1 MSSKEASAPPPAAA
15 AAAVASA
22 TAKQPDATSSEADFL
37 LFGSRPSHLFDDMR
51 ITLDTLLTEEVASLP
66 LLPRTLSPSQ
76 RQQQHQQQ
84 SDDGDGAEKP
94 QTGEQKLIAKLR
106 KAYKKNLDLAEA
118 YCSRN
123 IFTIQYYN
131 KTKRRKILESVRG
144 EDDNEDGSN
153 NNKKEGGQDNNDA
166 AKKKA
171 FSPLPA
177 ITFEPPTGEIPSA
190 DEMNGKN
197 KEILQTRQQIQHDKQ
212 RRVQLSR
219 QLERLTKAAQQLKEL
234 RGALD
239 KALDTKK
246 RTSGG
251 EGSTLA
257 MKELQ
262 ESVAKAVEG
271 HEELKVWNSRAEEVI
286 QLMDQIKDEREEG
299 GGLLGSSRNNNTDGS
314 LKRVALRDEDE
325 RERKR
330 MLTEM
335 GGGETASHGTKEEV
349 ASLLSKIR
357 S

>member
-1 MSSKEASAPPPAAA
+1 MSSSKEEASSAPPAAA
-15 AAAVASA
+15 ASAA
-22 TAKQPDATSSEADFL
+22 KPDASEADFL

-66 LLPRTLSPSQ
+66 LLPRTLTPSQ
-76 RQQQHQQQ
+76 RQQQQ
-84 SDDGDGAEKP
+84 SGDGEKP
-94 QTGEQKLIAKLR
+94 LTGEQKLIAELR
-106 KAYKKNLDLAEA
+106 KAYKKKLDLAEA

-123 IFTIQYYN
+123 IFTIQFYN
-131 KTKRRKILESVRG
+131 KTKRRKIMERVLG
-144 EDDNEDGSN
+144 EDDNDDGSSNNEDGD
-153 NNKKEGGQDNNDA
+153 GQDSDNNDK
-166 AKKKA
+166 KKKA
-171 FSPLPA
+171 FPPLPA
-177 ITFEPPTGEIPSA
+177 ITFERPSGEIPSA

-197 KEILQTRQQIQHDKQ
+197 KEILQARQQIQHDKQ

-219 QLERLTKAAQQLKEL
+219 QLDRLTKAAQQLKEL

-239 KALDTKK
+239 KALESKK
-246 RTSGG
+246 ASGG
-251 EGSTLA
+251 TEGESSNTTLA

-271 HEELKVWNSRAEEVI
+271 HEELKVWNARAEEVI

-299 GGLLGSSRNNNTDGS
+299 GGLLGGSQNSSGS
-314 LKRVALRDEDE
+314 SKRVTSREEDE

-335 GGGETASHGTKEEV
+335 GGGETATHGTKEEI
-349 ASLLSKIR
+349 ASLLNKIR

>member
-1 MSSKEASAPPPAAA
+1 MSSGKKEAHSAPPAAA
-15 AAAVASA
+15 SAAA
-22 TAKQPDATSSEADFL
+22 KPDASEADFL

-66 LLPRTLSPSQ
+66 LLPRTLTPSQ
-76 RQQQHQQQ
+76 RQQQH
-84 SDDGDGAEKP
+84 SGEKP
-94 QTGEQKLIAKLR
+94 LTGEQKLIAELR
-106 KAYKKNLDLAEA
+106 KAYKKKLDLAEA

-123 IFTIQYYN
+123 IFTIQFYN
-131 KTKRRKILESVRG
+131 KTKRRKIMERVLG
-144 EDDNEDGSN
+144 EDDNDDGSSN
-153 NNKKEGGQDNNDA
+153 NEDDGQDNDDNDK
-166 AKKKA
+166 KKKA

-177 ITFEPPTGEIPSA
+177 ITFERPSGEIPSA

-197 KEILQTRQQIQHDKQ
+197 KEILQARQQIQHDKQ

-219 QLERLTKAAQQLKEL
+219 QLDRLTKAAQQLKEL

-239 KALDTKK
+239 KALESKK
-246 RTSGG
+246 ASGG
-251 EGSTLA
+251 TEGGSSNTALA

-271 HEELKVWNSRAEEVI
+271 HEELKVWNARAEEVI

-299 GGLLGSSRNNNTDGS
+299 GGLLGGSQNANGSS
-314 LKRVALRDEDE
+314 KRVTSREEDE

-335 GGGETASHGTKEEV
+335 GGGETATHGTKEEI
-349 ASLLSKIR
+349 ASLLNKIR

>member
-1 MSSKEASAPPPAAA
+1 MSSSKEEASSAPPVAASAAA
-15 AAAVASA
+15 
-22 TAKQPDATSSEADFL
+22 KPDASEADFL

-66 LLPRTLSPSQ
+66 LLPRTLTPSQ
-76 RQQQHQQQ
+76 RQQQH
-84 SDDGDGAEKP
+84 SGEKP
-94 QTGEQKLIAKLR
+94 LTGEQKLIAELR
-106 KAYKKNLDLAEA
+106 KAYKKKLDLAEA

-123 IFTIQYYN
+123 IFTIQFYN
-131 KTKRRKILESVRG
+131 KTKRRKIMERVLG
-144 EDDNEDGSN
+144 EDDNDDGSSNNEDGGKDS
-153 NNKKEGGQDNNDA
+153 DNNDK
-166 AKKKA
+166 KKKA

-177 ITFEPPTGEIPSA
+177 ITFERPSGEIPSA

-197 KEILQTRQQIQHDKQ
+197 KEILQARQQIQHDKQ

-219 QLERLTKAAQQLKEL
+219 QLDRLTKAAQQLKEL

-239 KALDTKK
+239 KALERKK
-246 RTSGG
+246 ASGG
-251 EGSTLA
+251 TEGESSNTALA

-271 HEELKVWNSRAEEVI
+271 HEELKVWNARAEEVI

-299 GGLLGSSRNNNTDGS
+299 GGLLGGSQNANGSS
-314 LKRVALRDEDE
+314 KRVTSREEDE

-335 GGGETASHGTKEEV
+335 GGGETATHGTKEEI
-349 ASLLSKIR
+349 ASLLNKIR

>member
-1 MSSKEASAPPPAAA
+1 MSSSKEEASSAPP
-15 AAAVASA
+15 VAA
-22 TAKQPDATSSEADFL
+22 TAAKPDASEADFL

-66 LLPRTLSPSQ
+66 LLPRTLTPSQ
-76 RQQQHQQQ
+76 RQQQH
-84 SDDGDGAEKP
+84 SGEKP
-94 QTGEQKLIAKLR
+94 LTGEQKLIAELR
-106 KAYKKNLDLAEA
+106 KAYKKKLDLAEA

-123 IFTIQYYN
+123 IFTIQFYN
-131 KTKRRKILESVRG
+131 KTKRRKIMERVLG
-144 EDDNEDGSN
+144 EDDNDDGSSNNEDGGKDS
-153 NNKKEGGQDNNDA
+153 DNNDK
-166 AKKKA
+166 KKKA

-177 ITFEPPTGEIPSA
+177 ITFERPSGEIPSA

-197 KEILQTRQQIQHDKQ
+197 KEILQARQQIQHDKQ

-219 QLERLTKAAQQLKEL
+219 QLDRLTKAAQQLKEL

-239 KALDTKK
+239 KALERKK
-246 RTSGG
+246 ASGG
-251 EGSTLA
+251 TEGESSNTALA

-271 HEELKVWNSRAEEVI
+271 HEELKVWNARAEEVI

-299 GGLLGSSRNNNTDGS
+299 GGLLGGSQNTNGSS
-314 LKRVALRDEDE
+314 KRVTSREEDE

-335 GGGETASHGTKEEV
+335 GGGETATHGTKEEI
-349 ASLLSKIR
+349 ASLLNKIR

>member
-1 MSSKEASAPPPAAA
+1 MSSSKEEASSAPP
-15 AAAVASA
+15 VAA
-22 TAKQPDATSSEADFL
+22 TAAKPDASEADFL

-66 LLPRTLSPSQ
+66 LLPRTLTPSQ
-76 RQQQHQQQ
+76 RQQHQ
-84 SDDGDGAEKP
+84 SGNGEKP
-94 QTGEQKLIAKLR
+94 LTGEQKLIAELR
-106 KAYKKNLDLAEA
+106 KAYKKKLDLAEA

-123 IFTIQYYN
+123 IFTIQFYN
-131 KTKRRKILESVRG
+131 KTKRRKIMERVLG
-144 EDDNEDGSN
+144 EDDNDDGSSN
-153 NNKKEGGQDNNDA
+153 NEDDGQDSDNNDK
-166 AKKKA
+166 KKKA

-177 ITFEPPTGEIPSA
+177 ITFERPSGEIPSA

-197 KEILQTRQQIQHDKQ
+197 KEILQARQQIQHDKQ

-219 QLERLTKAAQQLKEL
+219 QLDRLTKAAQQLKEL

-239 KALDTKK
+239 KALESKK
-246 RTSGG
+246 ASGG
-251 EGSTLA
+251 AEGGSSKTTLA

-271 HEELKVWNSRAEEVI
+271 HEELKVWNARAEEVI

-299 GGLLGSSRNNNTDGS
+299 GGLLGGSQNANGSS
-314 LKRVALRDEDE
+314 KRVTSREEDE

-335 GGGETASHGTKEEV
+335 GGGETATHGTKEEI
-349 ASLLSKIR
+349 ASLLNKIR

>member
-1 MSSKEASAPPPAAA
+1 MSSSKEEASSAPP
-15 AAAVASA
+15 VAA
-22 TAKQPDATSSEADFL
+22 TAAKPDASEADFL

-66 LLPRTLSPSQ
+66 LLPRTLTPSQ
-76 RQQQHQQQ
+76 RQQHQ
-84 SDDGDGAEKP
+84 SGNGEKP
-94 QTGEQKLIAKLR
+94 LTGEQKLIAELR
-106 KAYKKNLDLAEA
+106 KAYKKKLDLAEA

-123 IFTIQYYN
+123 IFTIQFYN
-131 KTKRRKILESVRG
+131 KTKRRKIMERVLG
-144 EDDNEDGSN
+144 EDDNDDGSSNNEDGGPDS
-153 NNKKEGGQDNNDA
+153 DNNDK
-166 AKKKA
+166 KKKA

-177 ITFEPPTGEIPSA
+177 ITFERPSGEIPSA

-197 KEILQTRQQIQHDKQ
+197 KEILQARQQIQHDKQ

-219 QLERLTKAAQQLKEL
+219 QLDRLTKAAQQLKEL

-239 KALDTKK
+239 KALESKK
-246 RTSGG
+246 ASGG
-251 EGSTLA
+251 AEGGSSKTTLA

-271 HEELKVWNSRAEEVI
+271 HEELKVWNARAEEVI

-299 GGLLGSSRNNNTDGS
+299 GGLLGGSQNANGSS
-314 LKRVALRDEDE
+314 KRVTSREEDE

-335 GGGETASHGTKEEV
+335 GGGETATHGTKEEI
-349 ASLLSKIR
+349 ASLLNKIR

>member
-1 MSSKEASAPPPAAA
+1 MSSSKEEASSAPPAAA
-15 AAAVASA
+15 SAAA
-22 TAKQPDATSSEADFL
+22 KPDASEADFL

-66 LLPRTLSPSQ
+66 LLPRTLTPSQ
-76 RQQQHQQQ
+76 RQQQQ
-84 SDDGDGAEKP
+84 SGNGEKP
-94 QTGEQKLIAKLR
+94 LTGEQKLIAELR
-106 KAYKKNLDLAEA
+106 KAYKKKLDLAEA

-123 IFTIQYYN
+123 IFTIQFYN
-131 KTKRRKILESVRG
+131 KTKRRKIMERVLG
-144 EDDNEDGSN
+144 EDDNDDRSSN
-153 NNKKEGGQDNNDA
+153 NEDDGQDNDDNDK
-166 AKKKA
+166 KKKA

-177 ITFEPPTGEIPSA
+177 ITFERPSGEIPSA

-197 KEILQTRQQIQHDKQ
+197 KEILQARQQIQHDKQ

-219 QLERLTKAAQQLKEL
+219 QLDRLTKAAQQLKEL

-239 KALDTKK
+239 KALESKK
-246 RTSGG
+246 TSGG
-251 EGSTLA
+251 TEGESSNTALA

-271 HEELKVWNSRAEEVI
+271 HEELKVWNARAEEVI

-299 GGLLGSSRNNNTDGS
+299 GGLLGGSQNANGSS
-314 LKRVALRDEDE
+314 KRVTSREEDE

-335 GGGETASHGTKEEV
+335 GGGETATHGTKEEI
-349 ASLLSKIR
+349 ASLLNKIR

>member
-1 MSSKEASAPPPAAA
+1 MSSSKEEASSAPPVAASAAA
-15 AAAVASA
+15 
-22 TAKQPDATSSEADFL
+22 KPDASEADFL

-66 LLPRTLSPSQ
+66 LLPRTLTPSQ
-76 RQQQHQQQ
+76 RQQQQ
-84 SDDGDGAEKP
+84 SGSGNGEKP
-94 QTGEQKLIAKLR
+94 LTGEQKLIAELR
-106 KAYKKNLDLAEA
+106 KAYKKKLDLAEA

-123 IFTIQYYN
+123 IFTIQFYN
-131 KTKRRKILESVRG
+131 KTKRRKIMERVLG
-144 EDDNEDGSN
+144 EDDNDDGSSNNEDGGKDS
-153 NNKKEGGQDNNDA
+153 DNNDK
-166 AKKKA
+166 KKKA

-177 ITFEPPTGEIPSA
+177 ITFERPSGEIPSA

-197 KEILQTRQQIQHDKQ
+197 KEILQARQQIQHDKQ

-219 QLERLTKAAQQLKEL
+219 QLDRLTKAAQQLKEL

-239 KALDTKK
+239 KALERKK
-246 RTSGG
+246 ASGG
-251 EGSTLA
+251 TEGESSNTALA

-271 HEELKVWNSRAEEVI
+271 HEELKVWNARAEEVI

-299 GGLLGSSRNNNTDGS
+299 GGLLGGSQNANGSS
-314 LKRVALRDEDE
+314 KRVTSREEDE

-335 GGGETASHGTKEEV
+335 GGGETATHGTKEEI
-349 ASLLSKIR
+349 ASLLNKIR

>member
-1 MSSKEASAPPPAAA
+1 MSSSKEEASSAPPVA
-15 AAAVASA
+15 ASA
-22 TAKQPDATSSEADFL
+22 AKPDASEADFL

-66 LLPRTLSPSQ
+66 LLPRTLTPSQ
-76 RQQQHQQQ
+76 RQQQH
-84 SDDGDGAEKP
+84 SGEKP
-94 QTGEQKLIAKLR
+94 LTGEQKLIAELR
-106 KAYKKNLDLAEA
+106 KAYKKKLDLAEA

-123 IFTIQYYN
+123 IFTIQFYN
-131 KTKRRKILESVRG
+131 KTKRRKIMERVLG
-144 EDDNEDGSN
+144 EDDNDDGSSNNEDGGKDSDSN
-153 NNKKEGGQDNNDA
+153 DK
-166 AKKKA
+166 KKKA

-177 ITFEPPTGEIPSA
+177 ITFERPSGEIPSA

-197 KEILQTRQQIQHDKQ
+197 KEILQARQQIQHDKQ

-219 QLERLTKAAQQLKEL
+219 QLDRLTKAAQQLKEL

-239 KALDTKK
+239 KALESKK
-246 RTSGG
+246 ASGG
-251 EGSTLA
+251 TEGGSSNTALA

-271 HEELKVWNSRAEEVI
+271 HEELKVWNARAEEVI

-299 GGLLGSSRNNNTDGS
+299 GELLGGSQNANGSS
-314 LKRVALRDEDE
+314 KRVTSREEDE

-335 GGGETASHGTKEEV
+335 GGGEAATHGTKEEI
-349 ASLLSKIR
+349 ASLLNKIR

>member
-1 MSSKEASAPPPAAA
+1 MSSSKEEASSAPP
-15 AAAVASA
+15 VAA
-22 TAKQPDATSSEADFL
+22 TAAKPDASEADFL

-66 LLPRTLSPSQ
+66 LLPRTLTPSQ
-76 RQQQHQQQ
+76 RQQQQ
-84 SDDGDGAEKP
+84 SGEKP
-94 QTGEQKLIAKLR
+94 LTGEQKLIAELR
-106 KAYKKNLDLAEA
+106 KAYKKKLDLAEA

-123 IFTIQYYN
+123 IFTIQFYN
-131 KTKRRKILESVRG
+131 KTKRRKIMERVLG
-144 EDDNEDGSN
+144 EDDNDDGSSNNEDGGPDSA
-153 NNKKEGGQDNNDA
+153 NND
-166 AKKKA
+166 KKKRA

-177 ITFEPPTGEIPSA
+177 ITFERPSGEIPSA

-197 KEILQTRQQIQHDKQ
+197 KEILQARQQIQHDKQ

-219 QLERLTKAAQQLKEL
+219 QLDRLTKAAQQLKEL

-239 KALDTKK
+239 KALESKK
-246 RTSGG
+246 ASGG
-251 EGSTLA
+251 AEGGSSKTTLA

-271 HEELKVWNSRAEEVI
+271 HEELKVWNARAEEVI

-299 GGLLGSSRNNNTDGS
+299 GGLLGGSQNANGSS
-314 LKRVALRDEDE
+314 KRVTSREEDE

-335 GGGETASHGTKEEV
+335 GGGETATHGTKEEI
-349 ASLLSKIR
+349 ASLLNKIR